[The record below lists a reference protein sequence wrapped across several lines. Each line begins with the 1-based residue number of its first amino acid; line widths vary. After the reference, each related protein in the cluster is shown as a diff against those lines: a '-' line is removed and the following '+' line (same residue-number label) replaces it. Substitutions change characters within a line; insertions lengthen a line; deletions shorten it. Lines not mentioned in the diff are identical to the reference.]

1 MKSKAPIRSARDL
14 KHAAHADRRPKRS
27 GGNAE
32 AGADAAL
39 VRRFKAGDESAFSE
53 IIARYYARIRAL
65 ANRVL
70 HNESDA
76 EEVAQDTFIRAHR
89 GLVDFRGDSSLAVW
103 LHRIGL
109 NLARNRYSF
118 FVRRQR
124 HATISLDLP
133 LAAGSDNSLADAMCG
148 DTADPRS
155 ESITSEFV
163 TLVADC
169 MERLAPLHREILG
182 MRTMLNLSNEEIA
195 VRLKINVGTVRS
207 RVARARESLRALLQ
221 QSAP

>member
-1 MKSKAPIRSARDL
+1 MKHSAP
-14 KHAAHADRRPKRS
+14 ADRRPKRS

-32 AGADAAL
+32 ATTDAAL

-53 IIARYYARIRAL
+53 IIERYYARIRAL

-89 GLVDFRGDSSLAVW
+89 GLVDFRGDSSLA
-103 LHRIGL
+103 
-109 NLARNRYSF
+109 
-118 FVRRQR
+118 
-124 HATISLDLP
+124 
-133 LAAGSDNSLADAMCG
+133 DAMCG
-148 DTADPRS
+148 DMADPRS

-169 MERLAPLHREILG
+169 MERLAPSHREILR

-195 VRLKINVGTVRS
+195 ARLKINVGTVRS
-207 RVARARESLRALLQ
+207 RVGRARESLRALLQ

>member
-1 MKSKAPIRSARDL
+1 MKHSAP
-14 KHAAHADRRPKRS
+14 ADRRPKRS
-27 GGNAE
+27 SGNAE
-32 AGADAAL
+32 ATTDAAL

-53 IIARYYARIRAL
+53 IIERYYARIRAL

-109 NLARNRYSF
+109 NLACNRYSF

-148 DTADPRS
+148 DMADPRS

-169 MERLAPLHREILG
+169 MERLAPSHREILR

-195 VRLKINVGTVRS
+195 ARLKINVGTVRS
-207 RVARARESLRALLQ
+207 RVGRARESLRALLQ